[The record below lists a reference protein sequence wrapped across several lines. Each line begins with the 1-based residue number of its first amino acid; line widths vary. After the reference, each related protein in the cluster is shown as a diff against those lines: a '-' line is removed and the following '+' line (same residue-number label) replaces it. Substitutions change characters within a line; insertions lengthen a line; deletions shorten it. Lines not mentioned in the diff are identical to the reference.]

1 MPSSP
6 TTSTALIDS
15 QAALLERMT
24 APQPGV
30 VLIKPR
36 VLLEKL
42 EHGSANPVPL
52 ALHMPPSGL
61 GSVTMIEAAMLV
73 ALIRMLAPSCIVE
86 FGTFRG
92 YSTALM
98 VRNAGLACRVISLDL
113 GDLGTAS
120 DGATVYTAAELRS
133 DDRKNDDYLRH
144 VQSTE
149 GTFYLSDLTPQE
161 RHRVSLLHCDSRTFD
176 VTAHQLDGAVD
187 MVFIDGGHDFAT
199 IASDTARA
207 LQMASK
213 SSVIVWHD
221 FNSSIHGD
229 VTAFVNGF
237 AAHYQILHVQNT
249 MLAIL
254 LVGGAR
260 DTFCSFGA
268 DASVAAA
275 STMVVVDTSAA
286 AGSAASDA

>member
-1 MPSSP
+1 MPPSP
-6 TTSTALIDS
+6 STSIEPIDN

-24 APQPGV
+24 ASQPGV
-30 VLIKPR
+30 ILIKPR

-42 EHGSANPVPL
+42 ERGSVSPVPL

-61 GSVTMIEAAMLV
+61 GSVTMIEAAVLV
-73 ALIRMLAPSCIVE
+73 ALIRMLEPSCIVE

-98 VRNAGLACRVISLDL
+98 VRNASLTCRVVSLDL
-113 GDLGTAS
+113 GNLGTAAN
-120 DGATVYTAAELRS
+120 GAPVYTAAELRS

-144 VQSTE
+144 VQSAE
-149 GTFYLSDLTPQE
+149 GTFYLSGLTPQE
-161 RHRVSLLHCDSRTFD
+161 SQRVTLLHGDSRAFD
-176 VTAHQLDGAVD
+176 VTAHQLDAAVD

-199 IASDTARA
+199 IASDTAKA
-207 LQMASK
+207 LQMAST

-229 VTAFVNGF
+229 VTAFVSGI
-237 AAHYQILHVQNT
+237 AADYQILHVQNT

-254 LVGGAR
+254 LRGGAR

-268 DASVAAA
+268 DASAAAA
-275 STMVVVDTSAA
+275 SSRAATDPQAASGAA
-286 AGSAASDA
+286 AGQT